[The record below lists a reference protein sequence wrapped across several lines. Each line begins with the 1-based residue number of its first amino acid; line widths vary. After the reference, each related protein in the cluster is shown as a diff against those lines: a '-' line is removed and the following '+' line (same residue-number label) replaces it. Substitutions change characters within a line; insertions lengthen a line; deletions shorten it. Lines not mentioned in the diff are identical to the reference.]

1 MLVKLVIA
9 LGLLYALVVVAMALS
24 QTSLLFPARM
34 AASGRAELP
43 TSARRLSFQAEDGV
57 RLHGVHLPARLA
69 EASGNTSLIL
79 AFGGNA
85 WNAEVLAAYL
95 QAQLPRCD
103 ILVFHYR
110 GYAPSEG
117 SPSARSLMQD
127 AIAVHDFAAR
137 EFSPSRIIALGIS
150 IGSGP
155 AAHLARHRTV
165 AGLILVT
172 PFDSLWALARDHY
185 WWAPVRLLLRHEME
199 VAGLLEPVETP
210 VAILAAEQDL
220 IVPSHRTQAL
230 RKSIKRL
237 VFDRTIAGAGH
248 NDLYDRPEFVAAL
261 NEAVARIEN
270 EAG

>member
-1 MLVKLVIA
+1 M
-9 LGLLYALVVVAMALS
+9 
-24 QTSLLFPARM
+24 
-34 AASGRAELP
+34 
-43 TSARRLSFQAEDGV
+43 

-69 EASGNTSLIL
+69 EASGNATLIL

-95 QAQLPRCD
+95 QAQLPDRD

-110 GYAPSEG
+110 GYAPSQG
-117 SPSARSLMQD
+117 TPSASSLMQD

-165 AGLILVT
+165 AGLVLIT
-172 PFDSLWALARDHY
+172 PFDFAGALARDHY
-185 WWAPVRLLLRHEME
+185 WWAPVWLLLRHEME
-199 VAGLLEPVETP
+199 VAGLLDPVETP

-220 IVPSHRTQAL
+220 IVPPRRTQAL

-248 NDLYDRPEFVAAL
+248 NDLYDRPEFAAAL
-261 NEAVARIEN
+261 KEAVARIEN
-270 EAG
+270 ETG